1 MCAVPAPR
9 NEEENSMTNKITKQ
23 FLQEHF
29 RKHDSITLYKADGTP
44 VTFTKQYNYV
54 LNGGHRRFV
63 FKDYE
68 SLVAFY
74 KKQHLC
80 LKPVI
85 AIG

>member
-1 MCAVPAPR
+1 
-9 NEEENSMTNKITKQ
+9 MTTKITKA
-23 FLQEHF
+23 FLQEYF
-29 RKHDSITLYKADGTP
+29 RKHDAITLYKPDGTP

>member
-1 MCAVPAPR
+1 
-9 NEEENSMTNKITKQ
+9 MTNKITKQ
-23 FLQEHF
+23 FLLEHF
-29 RKHDSITLYKADGTP
+29 RKHNSIILYKPDGTP

-54 LNGGHRRFV
+54 LNGGHRRFM

-80 LKPVI
+80 LKPII

>member
-1 MCAVPAPR
+1 MD
-9 NEEENSMTNKITKQ
+9 TKITKE

-29 RKHDSITLYKADGTP
+29 CKHDTLTLYKPDGTP
-44 VTFTKQYNYV
+44 VVITKQYDYAV
-54 LNGGHRRFV
+54 TGGYHKYT

-68 SLVAFY
+68 SLEAFY
-74 KKQHLC
+74 KKHHLC

>member
-1 MCAVPAPR
+1 MYAVPVPR
-9 NEEENSMTNKITKQ
+9 NKEETFMANKITKQ

-29 RKHDSITLYKADGTP
+29 HKHDTITLYKLDGTP

-68 SLVAFY
+68 SLVTLY

>member
-1 MCAVPAPR
+1 
-9 NEEENSMTNKITKQ
+9 MTNKITKQ

-29 RKHDSITLYKADGTP
+29 RKHNSIILYKPDGTP

-54 LNGGHRRFV
+54 LNGGHRRFM